1 MKKGHFKCKYNWGN
15 SEYFLQEIDLP
26 ESKALESNLKFN
38 YFLYNEV
45 EYIHFKFNYKI
56 SSTSLWTISHFPQS
70 LSVLFASILSHSP
83 TKTLLSTL
91 FLSNTPPS
99 TALSRSTSLTLFSL
113 YPWATSRFIYP
124 LFISFYFYT
133 IIQLFFFFLLFSHK
147 FSSISSAKH

>member
-56 SSTSLWTISHFPQS
+56 SSKSLWTISHFPQS
-70 LSVLFASILSHSP
+70 LSVLFASTLSHYP
-83 TKTLLSTL
+83 TNTLLSTL

-99 TALSRSTSLTLFSL
+99 TTPSRSTSLTLFSL
-113 YPWATSRFIYP
+113 YPWTTSRFIYP

-133 IIQLFFFFLLFSHK
+133 IIQPFFFKLFSHK